1 MYKINLINRFLR
13 KEVVKSFKESFTTC
27 KVFFKQV
34 LYLRS
39 QSIKYPY
46 DNKCFRKSTPLNFH
60 CWS

>member
-13 KEVVKSFKESFTTC
+13 KNEVVKVLKLATC
-27 KVFFKQV
+27 KVSFKQV

-60 CWS
+60 WS